1 MDAVCDYTGCDSKYG
16 YKYEEQTDKTGM
28 PAVAFHNP
36 AHLRSQAAD
45 ATGLSDWSKMSQAS
59 KMWFIATWAV
69 LLAAVAAIFWYL
81 VVSERRRRS

>member
-16 YKYEEQTDKTGM
+16 YKYEEETDKTG
-28 PAVAFHNP
+28 AVTFHNP

-45 ATGLSDWSKMSQAS
+45 ATGLSDWSKMSQTS

-69 LLAAVAAIFWYL
+69 LIAAVAAVFWYL
-81 VVSERRRRS
+81 VVSERRRRA